1 MAGGAP
7 ARGSQNKALA
17 WTDLAGGSLSEI
29 APPWEKCLGGSWG
42 PEVSAHPISALGPV
56 TRQGSGFW
64 QGTVFW
70 TNCSLSSSSFSDFL
84 ALLSK
89 ENSCH
94 VGWKASEWCQK
105 GGIVWICPYDPGKR
119 KQNGKGKSCTPA
131 HLRDWLPSDTVCPR
145 PTSQLTEP
153 FLGKISIHVLP
164 GFQPLGSPAL
174 ASWEASH
181 NDQPAPPHGQSCLSK
196 DTGASTLPASH
207 PLPLPSLTSQVGFSS
222 MPYAILTV

>member
-29 APPWEKCLGGSWG
+29 APPWEECLGGSWG
-42 PEVSAHPISALGPV
+42 PEVSALTPSLPWALSPDKAAA
-56 TRQGSGFW
+56 SGRGKFSE
-64 QGTVFW
+64 QTA
-70 TNCSLSSSSFSDFL
+70 LSSSSFSDFL

-131 HLRDWLPSDTVCPR
+131 HLRDWLPSDTVYPR

-164 GFQPLGSPAL
+164 GFQLLGSPAL

-181 NDQPAPPHGQSCLSK
+181 NYQPAPPHGQPCLSK